1 MCENNTQNSHLV
13 LNPSQRID
21 TQMKISAAVRTARP
35 LSMLSSVHLFQPSTE
50 MARAVTMESIGEA
63 AGAGS
68 GPLSC
73 HNTCRGWLGVP
84 AVSINAASSCTG
96 PAHLRHS
103 HHRPH
108 PLQAVYLPYQQG
120 PVMAPALMSLPSPP
134 SSQRDEAEAGSI
146 SGQLSGNILPIWF

>member
-1 MCENNTQNSHLV
+1 MYNLVQNRSQSISDEKKQNKTNTQ
-13 LNPSQRID
+13 
-21 TQMKISAAVRTARP
+21 VRLTGCH
-35 LSMLSSVHLFQPSTE
+35 SVHLFQPSTE
-50 MARAVTMESIGEA
+50 MARAVTMESLGEA

-84 AVSINAASSCTG
+84 TAPVSAASSCTG

-108 PLQAVYLPYQQG
+108 PLQDVYLQYQPG
-120 PVMAPALMSLPSPP
+120 PIVASAPMPSPP
-134 SSQRDEAEAGSI
+134 PCSRRDEAKAGSI
-146 SGQLSGNILPIWF
+146 SGQPSGNVVSS